1 MVSTAENKVWALAG
15 TAAGRLKIVV
25 KFSLAKMLKILKIL
39 KILKMLK
46 YSKYTQNTQNDQNAQ
61 NSQNTEMLTIAA
73 QDWLKIVI

>member
-25 KFSLAKMLKILKIL
+25 KFSVAKMLKILKIL

-46 YSKYTQNTQNDQNAQ
+46 FSNTQITQNDQNAQ
-61 NSQNTEMLTIAA
+61 NSQNTQMLTIAA